1 LSALTDKLEK
11 AKTDEGS
18 TTPATPAGDVSVLEE
33 QVRKLEAQ
41 IMANKMKEKK

>member
-1 LSALTDKLEK
+1 MNDKLEK
-11 AKTDEGS
+11 AKAEEAASNEAVPGTGPEHV
-18 TTPATPAGDVSVLEE
+18 THLEE

>member
-1 LSALTDKLEK
+1 MEK
-11 AKTDEGS
+11 AKKDEEGE
-18 TTPATPAGDVSVLEE
+18 AVAGTGAGHVTHLEE